1 MESSRQMP
9 DTDRAEQQLLQ
20 VLVVDDDESVLD
32 VLEQALSE
40 RPGQQIVACRSFE
53 EARRRLRE
61 QPFDVLL
68 TDVRLGAFNG
78 LQLAVLAK
86 DVNPQTRVIVFSGF
100 DDVVLRDEAEHL
112 GATYIVKPVQ
122 AGVLQALISGVATH

>member
-1 MESSRQMP
+1 MTHTES
-9 DTDRAEQQLLQ
+9 TAQQPLQ
-20 VLVVDDDESVLD
+20 VLVVDDNAGVLD
-32 VLEQALSE
+32 VLDQALSE
-40 RPGQQIVACRSFE
+40 RPGQQVIACASFE
-53 EARRRLRE
+53 DARRRLRE

-100 DDVVLRDEAEHL
+100 DDVGLRDEAEHL
-112 GATYIVKPVQ
+112 GATYLVKPVQ
-122 AGVLQALISGVATH
+122 AGVLQALISGAATH

>member
-1 MESSRQMP
+1 MANSESTAQHP
-9 DTDRAEQQLLQ
+9 LQ
-20 VLVVDDDESVLD
+20 VLVVDDDASVLD
-32 VLEQALSE
+32 VLVQALSQ
-40 RPGQQIVACRSFE
+40 RAGQEVVACGSFE
-53 EARRRLRE
+53 DARRRLRE
-61 QPFDVLL
+61 QTFDVLL

-112 GATYIVKPVQ
+112 GATYLVKPVQ
-122 AGVLQALISGVATH
+122 AQVLQALITGAPTH